1 MICHYEYGRV
11 VDALRTPC
19 HVKPAGTAT
28 ATNATNQHIALWDT
42 GANMTCLSNRLVS
55 ALGLKPISYQYS
67 ETAGGVVLMSVYIV
81 DIALTDNVVVQGL
94 LVSSGDF
101 GTTDVLIG
109 MDIITQGNMTI
120 TNENGH
126 TEFSFDTGIK
136 FNKEQ
141 TLPR

>member
-1 MICHYEYGRV
+1 MICHYEYGKV

-19 HVKPAGTAT
+19 QVKPAGTLQPAT
-28 ATNATNQHIALWDT
+28 VTGQQIALWDT

-55 ALGLKPISYQYS
+55 ALGLKPVSYQYS

-81 DIALTDNVVVQGL
+81 DIALTDNVVVEGL

-120 TNENGH
+120 TNDNGH
-126 TEFSFDTGIK
+126 TEFSFDAGTK
-136 FNKEQ
+136 FNKENQ
-141 TLPR
+141 TQI